1 MRGDIGRG
9 LSSFRLHKIRLRTRW
24 PGPIYLASSSGNWVE
39 RAEFEDSKPETQ
51 SAKLVTVSG

>member
-1 MRGDIGRG
+1 VRCDHRVQMIEFPLR
-9 LSSFRLHKIRLRTRW
+9 KIRLRTRW